1 MLVLST
7 IWFSLLR
14 HGLSRSGLWR
24 RVDELMGLCDALEAA
39 QKTRN
44 TLRQSLR
51 ASALDALMTAPSD
64 DELSTAWAFVR
75 DNWDTMS
82 DRPEDI
88 EGLRQM
94 IVHLAVKGKLGTQD
108 INDDSAQTTFD
119 SWKEYRDGLFKVQK
133 DHGSEYSRMI
143 NKLSSIKEVEGF
155 FVAPKKWIFAHLIE
169 LSILIVD
176 CHNKT
181 APAVLEGIPLIR
193 TSNIRDRKLNFKG
206 MKYVDQETYEFWSR
220 RCLPKPGDII
230 FTREAPMGEAAI
242 IPEDMQVCLGQRTML
257 IRTVNNFVDKYFL
270 LLALTDPD
278 LIGRISHNAVGMTV
292 KHLRVKDVEQIVLAI
307 PPLAEQKR
315 IVSKVEELMQL
326 CDQLETHL
334 RQQQTQAQA
343 FAAAAVSA
351 LAA

>member
-1 MLVLST
+1 MQ
-7 IWFSLLR
+7 FAASLR
-14 HGLSRSGLWR
+14 KAPNINAGVVNNMVFPVTTWAEQKRIVAK
-24 RVDELMGLCDALEAA
+24 VDELMGLCDTLEAA
-39 QKTRN
+39 QQTRN

-64 DELSTAWAFVR
+64 GALSTAWAFVR

-82 DRPEDI
+82 DRPEDV
-88 EGLRQM
+88 EGLRQG

-206 MKYVDQETYEFWSR
+206 MKYVPSGLSASNLRVTNTLFPTGR
-220 RCLPKPGDII
+220 RC
-230 FTREAPMGEAAI
+230 
-242 IPEDMQVCLGQRTML
+242 QR
-257 IRTVNNFVDKYFL
+257 
-270 LLALTDPD
+270 
-278 LIGRISHNAVGMTV
+278 
-292 KHLRVKDVEQIVLAI
+292 
-307 PPLAEQKR
+307 
-315 IVSKVEELMQL
+315 
-326 CDQLETHL
+326 
-334 RQQQTQAQA
+334 QAQGDRSLSA
-343 FAAAAVSA
+343 FGLS
-351 LAA
+351 LS